1 MMARA
6 AGSIDPTSI
15 RSILDDGGLDRP
27 RVVVSS
33 PIFISYSSIDQAVAE
48 TICDALQARGYSCWI
63 ACRNIGAGENFQ
75 ESIVKAIRSARVML
89 LVFTSNANNS
99 DEIKKEIVLAG
110 RHRIT
115 VVPVRVE
122 DVAPNDALAYE
133 FATRQWIDLFKDWER
148 EIERLTSQ
156 IGIILADGGP
166 IRDIAGDP
174 SVKPAPPA
182 PVPVK
187 KSPLRPLIALA
198 ALLVV
203 ALGIGG
209 AYFYVRP

>member
-6 AGSIDPTSI
+6 AGDIDPTSI
-15 RSILDDGGLDRP
+15 RSILDGDGLDRP

-33 PIFISYSSIDQAVAE
+33 PIFISYSSVDQKVAE

-63 ACRNIGAGENFQ
+63 ACRNIGAGDNFQ
-75 ESIVKAIRSARVML
+75 
-89 LVFTSNANNS
+89 
-99 DEIKKEIVLAG
+99 EIKKEIVLAG

-148 EIERLTSQ
+148 EIERLTTQ
-156 IGIILADGGP
+156 IGTILADGAP
-166 IRDIAGDP
+166 IRDMASDP
-174 SVKPAPPA
+174 PAKTAPPPA
-182 PVPVK
+182 AVPAK

-198 ALLVV
+198 AVLL
-203 ALGIGG
+203 LG
-209 AYFYVRP
+209 